1 MRINGTGATKVE
13 WATFGIVE
21 TPTPAPS
28 GTFPRLSEK
37 RSFGALDIHYVVT
50 KKSLA
55 GRPSLDDL
63 YPEREGLSI
72 TLRSAIALL
81 DEATE
86 ACREARDAARVGEFI
101 ASDDALL
108 TAQAIMPELFACRT
122 IGDGFGM
129 VVGAL
134 LTAFLNR
141 GVDVWSEE
149 HIGAVSSALKLL
161 RETPFLA
168 EEQAVD
174 SIDKLQDKGVKVGIR
189 MLEELASITD
199 ASVP

>member
-1 MRINGTGATKVE
+1 
-13 WATFGIVE
+13 
-21 TPTPAPS
+21 
-28 GTFPRLSEK
+28 
-37 RSFGALDIHYVVT
+37 
-50 KKSLA
+50 
-55 GRPSLDDL
+55 
-63 YPEREGLSI
+63 
-72 TLRSAIALL
+72 
-81 DEATE
+81 
-86 ACREARDAARVGEFI
+86 
-101 ASDDALL
+101 
-108 TAQAIMPELFACRT
+108 MPELFACRT